1 MTFWEFFLLHPLL
14 VAGLILIPVWGV
26 IELIVAI
33 TPTEK
38 DDAAWKR
45 IRKLIF
51 ALISLIPRLKKGGG
65 KF

>member
-14 VAGLILIPVWGV
+14 VAGLVLIPVWGI
-26 IELIVAI
+26 IELIVMI

-45 IRKLIF
+45 TRKLIF
-51 ALISLIPRLKKGGG
+51 ALINLIPRLKKGGG
-65 KF
+65 RF